1 MLFLR
6 TSLAGLLFNG
16 MNGYTASQGWM
27 QTWWGREKRLINF
40 LMKKKGTRDQGDVMK
55 SCSRGGVRSEC
66 LGVHCHQLKHHGGVV
81 CCVILAS
88 SLSYFSSAVI
98 KTITKINL
106 EKKQFVLYYT
116 SW

>member
-1 MLFLR
+1 
-6 TSLAGLLFNG
+6 
-16 MNGYTASQGWM
+16 M
-27 QTWWGREKRLINF
+27 QMWWGREKCLINF
-40 LMKKKGTRDQGDVMK
+40 LMKKKGTRGQGDVMK
-55 SCSRGGVRSEC
+55 SCSRGMVPSEC
-66 LGVHCHQLKHHGGVV
+66 LGVHRHQLKYHGGVV

-106 EKKQFVLYYT
+106 EKKWFVLYYT